1 VDRPHR
7 PAPGRDPELLPVR
20 RAAELLSRSTCRPQ
34 GRDPKRDLHRFA
46 SLIQLHAGALVQ
58 VIIRPGCKEPA
69 DAEAA
74 RIDQTDPSISV
85 ALIDGGRLA

>member
-1 VDRPHR
+1 
-7 PAPGRDPELLPVR
+7 
-20 RAAELLSRSTCRPQ
+20 
-34 GRDPKRDLHRFA
+34 
-46 SLIQLHAGALVQ
+46 LHAGALVQ

-74 RIDQTDPSISV
+74 RIDQIDPSISV